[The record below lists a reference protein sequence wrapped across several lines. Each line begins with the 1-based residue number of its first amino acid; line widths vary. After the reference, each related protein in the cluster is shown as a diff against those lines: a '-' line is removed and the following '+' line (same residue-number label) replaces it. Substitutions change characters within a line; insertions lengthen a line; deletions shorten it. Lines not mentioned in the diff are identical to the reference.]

1 MLKIVEG
8 TVANIPPQGGRKHPH
23 QEFIQL
29 DTSNILFIL
38 GGAFDGLDKVIE
50 RRIGKKALGFMTNQD
65 ESSRFHSEDILK
77 AVQPEDLLKF
87 GLIPE
92 FIGRIPYIISL
103 TPLDKEALI
112 RILTEP
118 KNALVKQYEKLLLM
132 DGVKLTF
139 TEEAF
144 DTIAEE
150 ALKRQTGAR
159 GLRAILEKVM
169 MDVMFE
175 APSDERIKEIRVT
188 KEAIL
193 GVSGV
198 EKVYE

>member
-1 MLKIVEG
+1 MMRKYGQPPNEG
-8 TVANIPPQGGRKHPH
+8 RPTG
-23 QEFIQL
+23 FC
-29 DTSNILFIL
+29 
-38 GGAFDGLDKVIE
+38 
-50 RRIGKKALGFMTNQD
+50 KKNLGFMTNQD
-65 ESSRFHSEDILK
+65 EANRHQTEDILK

-175 APSDERIKEIRVT
+175 APSDEKIKEIRVT

-193 GVSGV
+193 GVSSV